1 MKHFGGYL
9 RSRLGTIILCVC
21 LFGVFAAADLLF
33 EVETIVLWY
42 PLILGAV
49 LLLVVGAVDYV
60 MFLKKHKELSYGEP
74 PTPKSLI
81 EEDYQSI
88 IAKLK
93 EEAEMRASSASQ
105 DYNNM
110 IEYYTVWA
118 HQIKTPIAAM
128 RLNLQSEDSESARKL
143 MGDLNR
149 IESYVEMV
157 LTFLRLDS
165 DSTDYVIKEHDLD
178 EIIKSSVRKFSRE
191 FILKKLTLNYEPVKY
206 KCITDEK
213 WLEFIIEQVIS
224 NAVKYTSEGGVRISG
239 DGVEIGGKAE
249 SYAATGKVTGGKTF
263 FGIKIDVSIEGKA
276 GGAGVEGGFMAN
288 DSSVSAKLGA
298 GLGLGAGVELTV
310 DWSGAGKFFD
320 DVGQGIQGFAEG
332 VGQGVQNFFDNVWN
346 AWSGR

>member
-60 MFLKKHKELSYGEP
+60 MFLKKHKELSYGEL

-128 RLNLQSEDSESARKL
+128 RLNLQSENSESARKL

-224 NAVKYTSEGGVRISG
+224 NAVKYTSEGGVRIYMDEPGLLVIEDTGIGISAEDLPRIFENGYTGFNGREDKRASG
-239 DGVEIGGKAE
+239 IGLYLCKRIADNLGHKITAESTPGVGTKMIIDARGKKLGVE
-249 SYAATGKVTGGKTF
+249 
-263 FGIKIDVSIEGKA
+263 
-276 GGAGVEGGFMAN
+276 
-288 DSSVSAKLGA
+288 
-298 GLGLGAGVELTV
+298 
-310 DWSGAGKFFD
+310 
-320 DVGQGIQGFAEG
+320 
-332 VGQGVQNFFDNVWN
+332 
-346 AWSGR
+346 

>member
-49 LLLVVGAVDYV
+49 LLLVMGAVDYV
-60 MFLKKHKELSYGEP
+60 MFLKKHKELSYGEL

-110 IEYYTVWA
+110 IEYYTVWV

-224 NAVKYTSEGGVRISG
+224 NAVKYTSEGGVRIYMDEPGLLVIEDTGIGISAEDLPRIFENGYTGFNGREDKRASG
-239 DGVEIGGKAE
+239 IGLYLCKRIADNLGHKITAESTPGVGTKMIIDVRGKKLGVE
-249 SYAATGKVTGGKTF
+249 
-263 FGIKIDVSIEGKA
+263 
-276 GGAGVEGGFMAN
+276 
-288 DSSVSAKLGA
+288 
-298 GLGLGAGVELTV
+298 
-310 DWSGAGKFFD
+310 
-320 DVGQGIQGFAEG
+320 
-332 VGQGVQNFFDNVWN
+332 
-346 AWSGR
+346 